1 MGERGGTG
9 RKEEKE
15 EKGESLMSVV
25 RAPEKLHTERRSKLK
40 RATTTT
46 AGRSRGGPMHK
57 STQTLHSE
65 NSRTH
70 FSTGGKQP
78 HSQRAE
84 TTAGVLSRLI
94 EALCAFK
101 YGTKAD
107 IFCY

>member
-15 EKGESLMSVV
+15 EKGESLTSVV

-40 RATTTT
+40 RATTT

-57 STQTLHSE
+57 CTQTLHSE